1 LTRTLRFI
9 TFAILIALCAATAF
23 LGASCKRPPKP
34 EPSPASDKN
43 GGSRVPA
50 ELAPPDDVAI
60 CVWDDAAL
68 LELDMEWPPPY
79 DWQALVFRNLQGAG
93 AVVVAPLFSLDS
105 PRPDPEGGER
115 LARVIGAL
123 AGAATATFVVLPAE
137 PPAAILHHWPPLA
150 LRNDD
155 VSARWGAI
163 YPALPEGEESV
174 RYGVLLSSDQ
184 EQQDNLSV
192 EAAAAAAF
200 LGLDERLLRDA
211 WTRMAS
217 QAEPFLELPFG
228 KKNIPAAQTGGY
240 YAFGIRPYPLKDGFP
255 EFSCRD
261 ALLMN
266 LDPSPVAAPI
276 PRGESRPPNADMF
289 YWLRDVQTGAYPPR
303 VLGSFTI
310 NGIAPTSALTL
321 YDKDRPAQLL
331 IGGIDRN
338 DKSGAMVVFPLD
350 NPEAETLDGAIQSLN
365 FIPLAMALSRDRKS
379 ISVLDGK
386 SKSMLTVDGKTLKQ
400 VRAYPLKEEY
410 KLLADP
416 GPYAADVVGVPTYP
430 IQMAVSPATDT
441 AYLLVPY
448 TDSILRFDPFATPAI
463 TLNKLPEKAFHMELT
478 DDAQYIYLLG
488 GEGRVLSGRTSN
500 MKFFQMNF
508 PDTVAW
514 TAPAAF
520 HFRGLSESAAAASA
534 PASAR
539 PASKATASTAVPAR
553 PAVTDYRS
561 LFTIDA
567 QSKSIFAID
576 SAGETKP
583 LRLYASPAQIRPD
596 IAQGETIAIEP
607 VTLIHTPTDT
617 RLFVLMRVTKD
628 TTGTLPPH
636 LLGIIDPYSRNWLTT
651 VAPVNLSGIITPF
664 VAGDLIV
671 LVAAGDA
678 GLNGVVVDTG
688 ASLRGLR
695 HDMAGALAGK
705 AVLVTRDFS
714 GFAPHRAM
722 FGVDSDNTWPPHQIS
737 ATIIQN
743 LINGDFAPV
752 R

>member
-1 LTRTLRFI
+1 M
-9 TFAILIALCAATAF
+9 LIALCLATAF
-23 LGASCKRPPKP
+23 SGTSCKRPPKP
-34 EPSPASDKN
+34 EPSPGSDKH
-43 GGSRVPA
+43 GRAQAPA

-68 LELDMEWPPPY
+68 IELDMEWPLPY
-79 DWQALVFRNLQGAG
+79 DWQALIFRNLQGAG
-93 AVVVAPLFSLDS
+93 AIVVAPMFSLDS

-115 LARVIGAL
+115 LARMIGAL
-123 AGAATATFVVLPAE
+123 AGAATATYVVLPAE
-137 PPAAILHHWPPLA
+137 PQAAILHHWPPLA

-174 RYGVLLSSDQ
+174 RYGALLSSDQ
-184 EQQDNLSV
+184 EMQDNLSV

-200 LGLDERLLRDA
+200 LGLDERLLREE

-228 KKNIPAAQTGGY
+228 KRNIPAAQTGGY

-266 LDPSPVAAPI
+266 LDPAPVAAPI
-276 PRGESRPPNADMF
+276 PSGESRPPNADMF
-289 YWLRDVQTGAYPPR
+289 YWLRDMQTGAYPPR

-310 NGIAPTSALTL
+310 NGVVPTAALTL

-338 DKSGAMVVFPLD
+338 DKSGAVIVFPLD
-350 NPEAETLDGAIQSLN
+350 NPEAETLDGSTHGLE

-379 ISVLDGK
+379 LSVLDGK
-386 SKSMLTVDGKTLKQ
+386 SKAMLTVDSKTLLQ
-400 VRAYPLKEEY
+400 TRAYPLKEEY

-416 GPYAADVVGVPTYP
+416 GPYAADVRGVPTYP

-448 TDSILRFDPFATPAI
+448 TDSILRFDPFATPAV
-463 TLNKLPEKAFHMELT
+463 TLTKLPEKTFHMELT
-478 DDAQYIYLLG
+478 DDAQYLYLLG

-508 PDTVAW
+508 PDAAVAW

-520 HFRGLSESAAAASA
+520 HFRGLSASSAPAAPASA

-539 PASKATASTAVPAR
+539 PASAATASTTVPDQR
-553 PAVTDYRS
+553 PVTDYRS

-596 IAQGETIAIEP
+596 LAQGETIAIEP
-607 VTLIHTPTDT
+607 VTLIHTLEDT

-628 TTGTLPPH
+628 STGTLPPH

-651 VAPVNLSGIITPF
+651 VVPVNLSGMITPF

-671 LVAAGDA
+671 LVAAGAD
-678 GLNGVVVDTG
+678 GIRGVVVDTG

-714 GFAPHRAM
+714 GFAPHRPL
-722 FGVDSDNTWPPHQIS
+722 FGVDSANTWPPHQIS